1 MTNFT
6 YFFISSFLS
15 SIIGSGQQLVTVAED
30 NRSPQ
35 GLWQVREAHDEGNI
49 VPPACLTGAP
59 VPCGKTIRLNH
70 VVSLRFFI
78 NNLEQFDTLIFYS
91 SQVTGSNLH
100 THDIRSPLSNQ
111 QEVSGFGR
119 DGSTDS
125 GDDWIVVCNTGHWKR
140 DTPMQLR
147 SAATNRYLGA
157 SSSVKFTEQNCGR
170 GCPILNHLELF
181 GREVNDLYTQWKVE
195 LGVHLHK

>member
-6 YFFISSFLS
+6 SFFISFFS
-15 SIIGSGQQLVTVAED
+15 SPTIGSGQQLVTVAED

-119 DGSTDS
+119 DGSTDL

-181 GREVNDLYTQWKVE
+181 GREANDLYTQWKVE

>member
-1 MTNFT
+1 M
-6 YFFISSFLS
+6 
-15 SIIGSGQQLVTVAED
+15 VTVAED

-35 GLWQVREAHDEGNI
+35 GLWQIREAHDEGNI
-49 VPPACLTGAP
+49 VPSACLTGAP

-70 VVSLRFFI
+70 LVSFRFFI
-78 NNLEQFDTLIFYS
+78 NNLELFDKLNFFC
-91 SQVTGSNLH
+91 SQKVTGTNLH

-119 DGSTDS
+119 DGSTDL